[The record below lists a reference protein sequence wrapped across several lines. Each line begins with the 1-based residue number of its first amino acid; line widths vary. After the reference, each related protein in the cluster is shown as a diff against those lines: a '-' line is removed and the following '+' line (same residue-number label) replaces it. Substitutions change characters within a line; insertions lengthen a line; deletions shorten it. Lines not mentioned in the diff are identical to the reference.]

1 MNRHG
6 LRVEHICEQC
16 QTSFKT
22 GRDLI
27 DHRLE
32 AHQGRRRIPCEV
44 EGCWFQSY
52 LPKYYRRHMREGRHG
67 EKPRRSMN
75 AVTIEAMKATGA
87 R

>member
-1 MNRHG
+1 MTNIDCA
-6 LRVEHICEQC
+6 L
-16 QTSFKT
+16 SFHYRK
-22 GRDLI
+22 
-27 DHRLE
+27 RL
-32 AHQGRRRIPCEV
+32 HCEV

-67 EKPRRSMN
+67 KKPRRSMN